1 MTKAMTAAQKDQLL
15 ADAKAVGLYV
25 TRTSTDFH
33 LTTNDGNRRV
43 TPGEIRRLIAEVEET
58 GRAEAFETADEIRAE
73 LDANAD
79 QGEPDTLEDALETA
93 LDGAATPAPEG
104 EVVETP
110 ATPAEPKQTTTAPT
124 PASEAT
130 PTKAKRT
137 AKPKADATDNQK
149 RTVITYGPPCGG
161 SSLSALAVATSDDAR
176 NPLMH
181 LDAKPST
188 VYASKELAAA
198 AGRAL
203 GKDATWIAFLA
214 LAGTET
220 FWALAD
226 LQDGQ
231 LTLDGQPVEVTLLE
245 GAAADAARGKVQQAR
260 LKTKTQWQVS
270 RAA

>member
-33 LTTNDGNRRV
+33 LTTNEGKTRV
-43 TPGEIRRLIAEVEET
+43 TPGELRRLIAQAEEM
-58 GRAEAFETADEIRAE
+58 GRDEAFEAAAEIRAE
-73 LDANAD
+73 LEANAD

-93 LDGAATPAPEG
+93 LEGAAAVAPEG
-104 EVVETP
+104 EVVEVP
-110 ATPAEPKQTTTAPT
+110 ATPAESEQTTAAPA
-124 PASEAT
+124 PVSEAT
-130 PTKAKRT
+130 PAKAKRA
-137 AKPKADATDNQK
+137 AKPKADKPA
-149 RTVITYGPPCGG
+149 RAVIKYGPPCGG
-161 SSLSALAVATSDDAR
+161 DVSSLLVATSDEAR

-181 LDAKPST
+181 LDAKPQA

-220 FWALAD
+220 FWALAA

-260 LKTKTQWQVS
+260 LKAKAQWQVN

>member
-33 LTTNDGNRRV
+33 LTTNDGKRRV
-43 TPGEIRRLIAEVEET
+43 TPGEIRRLITEAEEA
-58 GRAEAFETADEIRAE
+58 GRVEAFETAAEIRAE

-104 EVVETP
+104 AA
-110 ATPAEPKQTTTAPT
+110 ATPAAPEQTPAAPA

-130 PTKAKRT
+130 PTKAKR
-137 AKPKADATDNQK
+137 APKADATDKPK
-149 RTVITYGPPCGG
+149 RAVITYGPPCGG
-161 SSLSALAVATSDDAR
+161 SSLSVLAVATSDDAR

-220 FWALAD
+220 FWALAV
-226 LQDGQ
+226 LQDGR

-260 LKTKTQWQVS
+260 LKTKAQWQVS

>member
-1 MTKAMTAAQKDQLL
+1 MTKTMTAAQKDQLL
-15 ADAKAVGLYV
+15 ADAKAAGLYV
-25 TRTSTDFH
+25 TRSSTDFH
-33 LTTNDGNRRV
+33 LTTNDGKRRV
-43 TPGEIRRLIAEVEET
+43 TPGEIRRLIAEAEEA
-58 GRAEAFETADEIRAE
+58 GRVEAFETADEIREE
-73 LDANAD
+73 LAANAN

-104 EVVETP
+104 EVVETLA
-110 ATPAEPKQTTTAPT
+110 ATAEPEQAPAAPT
-124 PASEAT
+124 PVSEAT
-130 PTKAKRT
+130 PAKAKR
-137 AKPKADATDNQK
+137 APKPKADAADKPK
-149 RTVITYGPPCGG
+149 RAVITYGPPCGG
-161 SSLSALAVATSDDAR
+161 SSLSVLAVATSDDAR

-181 LDAKPST
+181 LDAKPGT

-220 FWALAD
+220 FWALAV

-260 LKTKTQWQVS
+260 LKTKAQWQVS

>member
-33 LTTNDGNRRV
+33 LTTNDGKTRV
-43 TPGEIRRLIAEVEET
+43 TPGELRRLIAQAEEM
-58 GRAEAFETADEIRAE
+58 GRDEAFEAAAEIRAE
-73 LDANAD
+73 LEANAD

-93 LDGAATPAPEG
+93 LEGAATPAPEG
-104 EVVETP
+104 EAVEAP
-110 ATPAEPKQTTTAPT
+110 ATPAEPGQAPT
-124 PASEAT
+124 EPTPVSEAT
-130 PTKAKRT
+130 AAKAKRT
-137 AKPKADATDNQK
+137 ATPKADATD
-149 RTVITYGPPCGG
+149 RPARPVIKYGPPCGG
-161 SSLSALAVATSDDAR
+161 DVSGLPVATSDEAR

-181 LDAKPST
+181 LDAKPQT

-203 GKDATWIAFLA
+203 SKGTAWLAFLA
-214 LAGTET
+214 AAPDGET
-220 FWALAD
+220 FWALAV

-231 LTLDGQPVEVTLLE
+231 LILDGQAVTVTLLDGE
-245 GAAADAARGKVQQAR
+245 AADDARARVVQGR
-260 LKTKTQWQVS
+260 LKAKAQWQVS

>member
-1 MTKAMTAAQKDQLL
+1 MTKAMSAAQKDQLL

-33 LTTNDGNRRV
+33 LTTNDGKRRV
-43 TPGEIRRLIAEVEET
+43 TPGEIRRLITEAEEA
-58 GRAEAFETADEIRAE
+58 GRQEAFETAAEIRAE

-79 QGEPDTLEDALETA
+79 QSEPDSLEDALDTA
-93 LDGAATPAPEG
+93 LDGAATPAPGG

-110 ATPAEPKQTTTAPT
+110 ATPAAPT

-130 PTKAKRT
+130 PAKAKRT
-137 AKPKADATDNQK
+137 VTPKADATD
-149 RTVITYGPPCGG
+149 RPRRIVITYGPPCGG
-161 SSLSALAVATSDDAR
+161 GNLSALAVATSDDAR

-220 FWALAD
+220 FWALAV

-231 LTLDGQPVEVTLLE
+231 LTLDGQPVAVTLLE

-260 LKTKTQWQVS
+260 LKTKAQWQVS

>member
-33 LTTNDGNRRV
+33 LTTNDGKTRV
-43 TPGEIRRLIAEVEET
+43 TPGEIRRLIAQAEEA
-58 GRAEAFETADEIRAE
+58 GRQEAFETAAEIRAE

-79 QGEPDTLEDALETA
+79 QGEPDTLEDVLETA
-93 LDGAATPAPEG
+93 LEGAATPAPEG
-104 EVVETP
+104 EVVAAP
-110 ATPAEPKQTTTAPT
+110 ATPAEPEQT
-124 PASEAT
+124 PAEPAPVSEAT
-130 PTKAKRT
+130 PAKAKRA
-137 AKPKADATDNQK
+137 AKPKADKPVRA
-149 RTVITYGPPCGG
+149 VIKYGPPCGG
-161 SSLSALAVATSDDAR
+161 DVSGLAVATSEEAR

-188 VYASKELAAA
+188 VYASKELAAV

-203 GKDATWIAFLA
+203 SKGTAWLAFLA
-214 LAGTET
+214 AAPDGET
-220 FWALAD
+220 FWALAV

-231 LTLDGQPVEVTLLE
+231 LTLDGQAVTVTLLDGE
-245 GAAADAARGKVQQAR
+245 AADDARARVVQGR
-260 LKTKTQWQVS
+260 LKAKAQWQVS

>member
-33 LTTNDGNRRV
+33 LTTNDGRTRL
-43 TPGEIRRLIAEVEET
+43 TPGELRRLIAQAEEM
-58 GRAEAFETADEIRAE
+58 GRDEAFEAAAEIRAE
-73 LDANAD
+73 LAANAD

-93 LDGAATPAPEG
+93 LEGAAAVDPEG

-110 ATPAEPKQTTTAPT
+110 VTPAEAGQMPAEPA

-130 PTKAKRT
+130 PAKAKR
-137 AKPKADATDNQK
+137 AVKPKADAPNK
-149 RTVITYGPPCGG
+149 PARAVIKYGPPCGG
-161 SSLSALAVATSDDAR
+161 DVSALAVVTSDEAR

-181 LDAKPST
+181 LDAKPQD
-188 VYASKELAAA
+188 VYASKELVAA

-203 GKDATWIAFLA
+203 GQGTAWLAFLA
-214 LAGTET
+214 AAPDGET
-220 FWALAD
+220 FWALAV

-231 LTLDGQPVEVTLLE
+231 LTLDGQAVEVTLLE
-245 GAAADAARGKVQQAR
+245 GAAADAARGKVQQGR
-260 LKTKTQWQVS
+260 LKAKAQWQVS

>member
-15 ADAKAVGLYV
+15 AEAKAAGLYV

-33 LTTNDGNRRV
+33 LTTNDGRTRV
-43 TPGEIRRLIAEVEET
+43 TPGEIRRLIAQAEEM
-58 GRAEAFETADEIRAE
+58 GRDEAFEAAAEIRAE
-73 LDANAD
+73 LAANAG

-93 LDGAATPAPEG
+93 LEGAAVPTPEAEP
-104 EVVETP
+104 VAAT
-110 ATPAEPKQTTTAPT
+110 ATPAEPEQTTAAPT
-124 PASEAT
+124 LASEAT
-130 PTKAKRT
+130 PAKAKRT
-137 AKPKADATDNQK
+137 AKPKVDAADKPA
-149 RTVITYGPPCGG
+149 RAVIKYGPPCGG
-161 SSLSALAVATSDDAR
+161 DVSALAVATSDEAR

-203 GKDATWIAFLA
+203 SKGTAWLAFLA
-214 LAGTET
+214 AAPDGET
-220 FWALAD
+220 FWALAV

-231 LTLDGQPVEVTLLE
+231 LTLDGQAVTVTLLDGE
-245 GAAADAARGKVQQAR
+245 AADDARARVVQAR
-260 LKTKTQWQVS
+260 LKTKAQWQVS

>member
-33 LTTNDGNRRV
+33 LTTNDGKTRV
-43 TPGEIRRLIAEVEET
+43 TPGELRRLIAQAEEM
-58 GRAEAFETADEIRAE
+58 GRDEAFEAAAEIRAE
-73 LDANAD
+73 LEANAD

-93 LDGAATPAPEG
+93 LEGAATPAPEG
-104 EVVETP
+104 EVVEVA
-110 ATPAEPKQTTTAPT
+110 ATPAEPEQTTAEPT

-130 PTKAKRT
+130 PAKAK
-137 AKPKADATDNQK
+137 ADKPARA
-149 RTVITYGPPCGG
+149 VIKYGPPCGG
-161 SSLSALAVATSDDAR
+161 DVSALAVATSDEAR

-181 LDAKPST
+181 LDAKPQA

-203 GKDATWIAFLA
+203 GKGAAWIAFLA
-214 LAGTET
+214 AAPDGET
-220 FWALAD
+220 FWTLATV
-226 LQDGQ
+226 QDGQ
-231 LTLDGQPVEVTLLE
+231 LTLDGQAVTVNLLDGE
-245 GAAADAARGKVQQAR
+245 AADDARARVVQGR
-260 LKTKTQWQVS
+260 LKAKAQWQVS

>member
-15 ADAKAVGLYV
+15 TDAKAVGLYV

-33 LTTNDGNRRV
+33 LTTNDGKRRV
-43 TPGEIRRLIAEVEET
+43 TPGEIRRLITEAEEA
-58 GRAEAFETADEIRAE
+58 GRVEAFETAAEIRAE

-79 QGEPDTLEDALETA
+79 QSEPDTLEDALETA
-93 LDGAATPAPEG
+93 LEGAATPAPEG
-104 EVVETP
+104 EVVEAP
-110 ATPAEPKQTTTAPT
+110 ATPAEPEQAPAEPT

-130 PTKAKRT
+130 PAKAKRA
-137 AKPKADATDNQK
+137 AKPKTDATDKPK
-149 RTVITYGPPCGG
+149 RAVITYGPPCGG
-161 SSLSALAVATSDDAR
+161 SHLSVLAVATSDDAR

-188 VYASKELAAA
+188 VYASKELAAT

-220 FWALAD
+220 FWALAV

-231 LTLDGQPVEVTLLE
+231 LTLDGHPVEVTLLE

-260 LKTKTQWQVS
+260 LKTKAQWQVS